1 MSPKHNLQSPNLSK
15 ITEQLAVALSPSVKM
30 EDNDSV
36 GSSFLRKSPLES
48 QPNAEINFALP

>member
-15 ITEQLAVALSPSVKM
+15 ITEQLAVAFSPSINM

-36 GSSFLRKSPLES
+36 GSSFLKKSPLES
-48 QPNAEINFALP
+48 QPSAEINLALP